1 MTIIKK
7 PKHLSQVL
15 IYDPQ
20 VDQMSVLLEGIDQDV
35 EVITLDEQA
44 NSVEKINDLIDFFF
58 EQ

>member
-7 PKHLSQVL
+7 PKHLGQVL

-35 EVITLDEQA
+35 EVIALDAQA
-44 NSVEKINDLIDFFF
+44 DQQRVARVGS
-58 EQ
+58 Q